1 MASSLNLQLRHI
13 SCSNKLISL
22 CFSKY
27 YFSILSDSPCLRSN
41 DENYWLERLN
51 HRDWLSPNEILKIF
65 SHIKNPESL
74 IPAFQKAKN
83 RIDYKPNE
91 PLYAL
96 LIEKLVF
103 AGKFSEVGTLLGT
116 VKLERI
122 KLSEVLFHRLVKMY
136 GNIAND
142 TEGAIETLRRMPE
155 FCSSPSVKTFNY
167 VLNLLVNNRQFQ
179 VIHELYLYAPRLGI
193 TIDTCSF
200 NILIKG
206 LCKIGQFEASIKLFD
221 EMPKQGCPPNTT
233 TYSTLI
239 HYLSRNN
246 RVQEA
251 FEMYERM
258 CNDGSAPPDTVL
270 FNILISGLCI
280 NKRVDEALG
289 LLKQMPLNNCSPNS
303 GTYQALLD
311 GLINSKRY
319 LEAKDFI
326 QLMVSNGVRPSFL
339 SYKVAIHGL
348 CNKKCLD
355 SAHFVLKCM
364 VQQGFTPRIG
374 IWRKLL
380 KSVILG

>member
-1 MASSLNLQLRHI
+1 MASSLKLQLRYI
-13 SCSNKLISL
+13 SSCNQLISL
-22 CFSKY
+22 LFSKH
-27 YFSILSDSPCLRSN
+27 YFSTLSKSTGTRSN

-65 SHIKNPESL
+65 SHVSNPDSL
-74 IPAFQKAKN
+74 IPAFQKATT

-91 PLYAL
+91 ALYAL
-96 LIEKLVF
+96 LIEKLAF
-103 AGKFSEVGTLLGT
+103 ARKFDEVETLLGR

-122 KLSEVLFHRLVKMY
+122 KLSEVLFHKLVKMY
-136 GNIAND
+136 GNVAND
-142 TEGAIETLRRMPE
+142 PEKAIETLRKMPE
-155 FCSSPSVKTFNY
+155 VCSCPSVKTFNY

-179 VIHELYLYAPRLGI
+179 VIQELYLSAPRLGV
-193 TIDTCSF
+193 TVDTCSF

-206 LCKIGQFEASIKLFD
+206 LCKIGQFEAAVDLFD
-221 EMPKQGCPPNTT
+221 EMPKQGCAPNTN

-239 HYLSRNN
+239 HYLCRNN

-251 FEMYERM
+251 FETYERM
-258 CNDGSAPPDTVL
+258 CNDESAPRDTIL

-280 NKRVDEALG
+280 NKRVDEAMG
-289 LLKQMPLNNCSPNS
+289 LLKRMPSNNCYPNS

-326 QLMVSNGVRPSFL
+326 QVMVSNGVRPSL
-339 SYKVAIHGL
+339 SSYKVAIHGL

-355 SAHFVLKCM
+355 GAHFVLKYM
-364 VQQGFTPRIG
+364 VQQGFAPRIG
-374 IWRKLL
+374 IWRKLI
-380 KSVILG
+380 KSVLLG